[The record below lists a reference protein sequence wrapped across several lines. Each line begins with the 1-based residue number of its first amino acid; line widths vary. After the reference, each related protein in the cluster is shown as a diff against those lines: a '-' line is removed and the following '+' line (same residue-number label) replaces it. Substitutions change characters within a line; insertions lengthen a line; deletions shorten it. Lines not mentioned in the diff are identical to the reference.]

1 MDHHLQPLAHAVK
14 SYIKDTNDFL
24 KKLPSLLKLP
34 DVCFLG
40 TIDVKD
46 LHDEGLSALRKQLKI
61 QKEKYVST
69 ETIID
74 LAEVVL

>member
-1 MDHHLQPLAHAVK
+1 MDHHLQPLAQAVK
-14 SYIKDTNDFL
+14 SYIKDTNGFL

-40 TIDVKD
+40 TIDVKG
-46 LHDEGLSALRKQLKI
+46 LHDEGLSALRKQVKI
-61 QKEKYVST
+61 QKEKYVAT